1 MGRQDGIQVLHLLT
15 YPRICYE
22 FPILYIYII
31 SIKNDFCYFSC
42 DVVPARFDNFISDLY
57 IKSLF
62 QNMPSKIIFSNR
74 IFYNWKFNNLKP
86 YSLKFNPEKTDEIH
100 SFTQYVYSLVNLY
113 FREAKLVDP

>member
-42 DVVPARFDNFISDLY
+42 DVVPARFDNFIS
-57 IKSLF
+57 
-62 QNMPSKIIFSNR
+62 
-74 IFYNWKFNNLKP
+74 
-86 YSLKFNPEKTDEIH
+86 EKTKEIH
-100 SFTQYVYSLVNLY
+100 PFTQYVCSLVNSY
-113 FREAKLVDP
+113 FREAKLVDPIDSELTKLLTEIKHSHHYFGKNLHENEKTYRLLSV